1 MAADLY
7 VRVHI
12 EEHKLFK
19 RIGADLHISKKITL
33 LEALTGLYFD
43 IELLD
48 KKKITIS
55 TAPGEVISAGERKV
69 ITGKGMPFYN
79 DRLSNGNLIITFEI
93 EFPKK
98 N

>member
-48 KKKITIS
+48 KKKNHYIDCS
-55 TAPGEVISAGERKV
+55 W
-69 ITGKGMPFYN
+69 
-79 DRLSNGNLIITFEI
+79 
-93 EFPKK
+93 
-98 N
+98 